1 MIDVRGPLFRRRIH
15 PLGPALALGL
25 LSLPRHHDW
34 YRFLTSAVAGLV
46 TVSVLSAAWRYFT
59 TDPKTLGTQPIIS
72 MIAPVVGVVL
82 FGLIGGLI
90 GVFKAVRVEK
100 TSVPRDEISQ
110 IQFSEISQWMKNDK

>member
-1 MIDVRGPLFRRRIH
+1 M
-15 PLGPALALGL
+15 
-25 LSLPRHHDW
+25 
-34 YRFLTSAVAGLV
+34 
-46 TVSVLSAAWRYFT
+46 SVLSAAWRYFT